1 MADFTYVASW
11 RGFVYVAFVIDVC
24 SRRIVGWRAHTTL
37 RTDLVRD
44 ALEQAL
50 HHRELDGRV
59 IVKTDRVAQDVAMRY
74 TDRVLAAGAA
84 PSVGSV
90 GDAYDNAAAE
100 TVMGLYKNEA
110 VAKNSPFV
118 TGPLKT
124 LADVEKLTFDWLDWY
139 NNRRLHSALGNM
151 PPKEYERNYYAE
163 TNGPINIEAANK
175 TAA

>member
-1 MADFTYVASW
+1 MESLVASI
-11 RGFVYVAFVIDVC
+11 GTI
-24 SRRIVGWRAHTTL
+24 
-37 RTDLVRD
+37 
-44 ALEQAL
+44 
-50 HHRELDGRV
+50 
-59 IVKTDRVAQDVAMRY
+59 
-74 TDRVLAAGAA
+74 
-84 PSVGSV
+84 

-100 TVMGLYKNEA
+100 RVRGLYKNET

-124 LADVEKLTFDWLDWY
+124 LADVERLTFDWLGWY

-151 PPKEYERNYYAE
+151 PPEEYERNYYAE

>member
-59 IVKTDRVAQDVAMRY
+59 IVKTDRVAQYVAMRY
-74 TDRVLAAGAA
+74 TDRVLAAGVAL
-84 PSVGSV
+84 SVGSV
-90 GDAYDNAAAE
+90 GDAYDNALAE
-100 TVMGLYKNEA
+100 SVIGRYTTEVIRRR
-110 VAKNSPFV
+110 
-118 TGPLKT
+118 GPWRGFE
-124 LADVEKLTFDWLDWY
+124 DVEYATLECVAWCNTQRVL
-139 NNRRLHSALGNM
+139 APLGFVLPAKSEEQYHRTHATQTECLAVN
-151 PPKEYERNYYAE
+151 
-163 TNGPINIEAANK
+163 
-175 TAA
+175 